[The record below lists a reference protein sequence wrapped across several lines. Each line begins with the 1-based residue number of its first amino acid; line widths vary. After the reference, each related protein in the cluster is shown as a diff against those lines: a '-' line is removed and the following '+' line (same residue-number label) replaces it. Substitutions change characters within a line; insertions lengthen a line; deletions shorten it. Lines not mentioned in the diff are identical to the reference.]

1 MVVLD
6 FDGHPQKYDQLEVL
20 RNVVAKE
27 APPCQILVNR
37 TPAPFFCDR
46 REVNVLK
53 IDIPGEERRG
63 WKRTRSEI
71 DTASMPA
78 NWKKRVA
85 EGANFVLQETWVKA
99 NDAHYAPPLENRER
113 EKHGKRDTRRH
124 EARLRMQ
131 KCGLSY
137 TLTGR
142 GASMPKSERALLRA
156 TMREIALYAYNL
168 FFGKQRCGSFGS
180 WSV

>member
-20 RNVVAKE
+20 RDVVAKE

-37 TPAPFFCDR
+37 TPAPFCDR

-99 NDAHYAPPLENRER
+99 NDAHYAPPLESRAR
-113 EKHGKRDTRRH
+113 KAW
-124 EARLRMQ
+124 EAR
-131 KCGLSY
+131 Y
-137 TLTGR
+137 TKT
-142 GASMPKSERALLRA
+142 
-156 TMREIALYAYNL
+156 
-168 FFGKQRCGSFGS
+168 
-180 WSV
+180 